1 MSRVR
6 LIIILVLGAV
16 LLPSG
21 VARAQEPP
29 YVGWTQ
35 LLPGLTT
42 QYQPSSE
49 NDCAAGRTRCIDALI
64 REMTRRFDRLAASCD
79 HDAIFSLAYLRTTEE
94 YRRTVEDPT
103 FFEDTS
109 FVNHE
114 AAVFGEYYFR
124 AYDDWHAGRS
134 APPAWAIAFDAA
146 ADRSVSALG
155 NAFLGMNAHIQRD
168 LPFVFERIGM
178 AKPDGS
184 SRKPDHDRVN
194 QFLNRVSDDLYPE
207 VARRFDPT
215 FDDFSVTGTTVDDFL
230 SFQAIPAWR
239 ENAWRNAERLVA
251 AETPAERALVAQS
264 IEEYAASQARTIR
277 LATAYGP
284 LQSSAA
290 RDAYCAVH
298 HDD

>member
-1 MSRVR
+1 MSRVS
-6 LIIILVLGAV
+6 LVILVIGAV

-21 VARAQEPP
+21 PARAQEPP
-29 YVGWTQ
+29 YVGWTE
-35 LLPGLTT
+35 LLPGLTA
-42 QYQPSSE
+42 QYEPSSE

-64 REMTRRFDRLAASCD
+64 REMTRRFDRLADSCD

-94 YRRTVEDPT
+94 YRRTVENPA
-103 FFEDTS
+103 FFEDTP

-124 AYDDWHAGRS
+124 AYDAWHAGRS

-178 AKPDGS
+178 TKPDGS

-194 QFLNRVSDDLYPE
+194 EFLNRVSDDLYPE

-215 FDDFSVTGTTVDDFL
+215 FDDLSVPGTTVDDLL

-239 ENAWRNAERLVA
+239 ETAWRNAERLVA
-251 AETPAERALVAQS
+251 ARTPAERALVAQS
-264 IEEYAASQARTIR
+264 IEEFAASQAHTIR
-277 LATAYGP
+277 LVTAYGP